1 MNGRRAALFAP
12 ALLAILLYLPTLRYE
27 FVFDDRGVILENPLL
42 LDLADLPS
50 LFAAPYWNTPRVS
63 DRLYRPVTS
72 ATFALD
78 RVLAGGFSPALSHGI
93 NAMLHGLATWLV
105 TLLALSVLGAPLP
118 ACLAGL
124 MFAAHPVHVEAVA
137 GIVGRSEILAACG
150 ILSALLCHRA
160 AQEDSR
166 HGAALLV
173 AAPSFS
179 LLAMLS
185 KESAMV
191 APLLCGLLDVACP
204 PAGSIR
210 RRRMLLYAGHGLAV
224 VTALGLRAAA
234 LGTLGS
240 GPIAF
245 VDNPAAS
252 SGPLAGRLTGLACV
266 ARYAGLLAWPARLSA
281 DYSFDQIPVVRTFA
295 DPLVLAGAVI
305 VLGTCVGGFLLLR
318 RWPAAGFALLAA
330 AVSFALTSNLV
341 LFIGTLLAERL
352 LYMPSVGFCLLLGAL
367 VAAAGRRRFGRIAI
381 VASFGLCALA
391 SWRTTIRMPDWHDD
405 LVLYRSAAAVS
416 PRSARIRYNLGNVYL
431 RAGRF
436 PAAEGEY
443 RTALSI
449 YADFTDAIANLGM
462 ALLQQGRAREALE
475 FLGRA
480 AERLPRNAEVFVNL
494 GSAYRAAGDP
504 LQAREQFLRAI
515 EMDPA
520 SGSAWNN
527 LGSMAL
533 SLGEA
538 PEAVDDLARA
548 VAVDPTYAIYRVN
561 LADALMAT
569 GRKVEAFREF
579 REAYRL
585 SPDLAEARRGM
596 GEIALES
603 GDRDGAERAF
613 RSALEAEPPSARAAN
628 FLGYLRALQGDPR
641 AAAEAYERA
650 LALDPTLFDAHRSLG
665 MLYARSLGDRRR
677 AAEHLRR
684 ALELAPDQAEAPELR
699 RLLEEMR

>member
-1 MNGRRAALFAP
+1 LNGRRAALLAP
-12 ALLAILLYLPTLRYE
+12 ALLAILLYLPTLRHE
-27 FVFDDRGVILENPLL
+27 FVFDDRGAILENPLM
-42 LDLADLPS
+42 LDLADLPR
-50 LFAAPYWNTPRVS
+50 LFVAPYWNTPGVS
-63 DRLYRPVTS
+63 SRLYRPVTS
-72 ATFALD
+72 ATFAID
-78 RVLAGGFSPALSHGI
+78 RALASGFNPSLSHGI
-93 NAMLHGLATWLV
+93 NALLHGVATWLV
-105 TLLALSVLGAPLP
+105 TLVALSVLGAPLP

-124 MFAAHPVHVEAVA
+124 MFAVHPVHVEAVA
-137 GIVGRSEILAACG
+137 GVVGRSEILAACG

-160 AQEDSR
+160 AQRHSR
-166 HGAALLV
+166 HETALLV
-173 AAPSFS
+173 AAPSLS

-191 APLLCGLLDVACP
+191 APFLCGLLDLAFP
-204 PAGSIR
+204 HAGSIR
-210 RRRMLLYAGHGLAV
+210 RRRTLLYAGHGLAV
-224 VTALGLRAAA
+224 FSALVLRATALGG
-234 LGTLGS
+234 LGE

-252 SGPLAGRLTGLACV
+252 AGPIAGRLTALSCV
-266 ARYAGLLAWPARLSA
+266 ARYAWLLAWPASLSA
-281 DYSFDQIPVVRTFA
+281 DYSFDQIPVLRTLA
-295 DPLVLAGAVI
+295 EPLVLAGAAL
-305 VLGTCVGGFLLLR
+305 VLGSCVGGFLLLR
-318 RWPAAGFALLAA
+318 RWPVAGFALLAA
-330 AVSFALTSNLV
+330 AISFALTSNLV

-367 VAAAGRRRFGRIAI
+367 VASAGRTRFARMAV
-381 VASFGLCALA
+381 VASLGLCALA
-391 SWRTTIRMPDWHDD
+391 SWRTTVRIPDWRDD
-405 LVLYRSAAAVS
+405 LTLYRSAAAVS

-436 PAAEGEY
+436 APAEQEY

-449 YADFTDAIANLGM
+449 YPDFTDAIANLGM

-475 FLGRA
+475 FLARA
-480 AERLPRNAEVFVNL
+480 VQRMPGNAEVVVNL

-504 LQAREQFLRAI
+504 RRAREQFRRAI

-520 SGSAWNN
+520 SASAWNN
-527 LGSMAL
+527 LGSIAL
-533 SLGEA
+533 SLGDA
-538 PEAVDDLARA
+538 TEAVDDLARA
-548 VAVDPTYAIYRVN
+548 VAADPTYAIYRVN

-569 GRKVEAFREF
+569 GRKEEAFREF

-603 GDRDGAERAF
+603 GDRDAAERAF
-613 RSALEAEPPSARAAN
+613 RSALEVEPPSARAAN
-628 FLGYLRALQGDPR
+628 FIGYLRTLQGDAR

-684 ALELAPDQAEAPELR
+684 ALALAPDQPDAPELR